1 MSDRMRTSEDLLTV
15 DAQYESDV
23 TTVQVVR
30 YHLSEPIDDLMHSGR
45 GYRLDLSVTPRPL
58 NSRARFVDRW
68 RAQRFERVGP
78 VFLLREGE
86 RVHARSDS
94 GQGAA
99 IVCRLQTEPL
109 RSWFDGD
116 LQWTDQRLEASLDI
130 SCGSIKNLL
139 LRMGG
144 EVRDPGFAHSILV
157 DSMATQL
164 AVELQ
169 RYCTTID
176 PRADRA
182 GLARWR
188 LRLIDERLAGSY
200 VHPTLAELAALCK
213 LSVRQLTR
221 GFRASR
227 GGSIG
232 SYIAERRL
240 DHAKRLLV
248 EGQCIKVIAGSMG
261 FSSPSSFCYSFRR
274 ATGLTPGQ
282 FRDRSSGIGK

>member
-1 MSDRMRTSEDLLTV
+1 MTV
-15 DAQYESDV
+15 DAQYKS
-23 TTVQVVR
+23 TAATVQVVR
-30 YHLSEPIDDLMHSGR
+30 FHLADPIDALMHSGR
-45 GYRLDLSVTPRPL
+45 GYRLDLSVTARPR

-68 RAQRFERVGP
+68 RPQRFERIGP

-99 IVCRLQTEPL
+99 IVCRLQPEPP
-109 RSWFDGD
+109 RSWFNGD
-116 LQWTDQRLEASLDI
+116 LKWTDQRLEASLDI
-130 SCGSIKNLL
+130 SCASIKTLL

-144 EVRDPGFAHSILV
+144 EVRDPGFAHHVLV

-188 LRLIDERLAGSY
+188 LRLIDERLAESH
-200 VHPTLAELAALCK
+200 VDPTLAELAALCK

-221 GFRASR
+221 GFRVSR
-227 GGSIG
+227 GCSIG

-261 FSSPSSFCYSFRR
+261 FASPSSFSYSFRR